1 MVDFNTEP
9 RHCTVPGGSAQ
20 RVPAGAGNGYFLP
33 GAPVAET
40 LENTKLS

>member
-9 RHCTVPGGSAQ
+9 RHCTVPGRSAR
-20 RVPAGAGNGYFLP
+20 RVPAGAGNGYFLR
-33 GAPVAET
+33 GAPVAAV